1 MLVGFLLSVPVDIES
16 KKKETRQEEA
26 SRAPLVLTQPQT
38 LIVPVRKTAKS
49 NDLLSVNCQDKIII
63 YAYIN
68 LDLLLIKNF
77 QKRIFPTKFRNKP
90 CSIVNGKCHLI
101 CKA

>member
-1 MLVGFLLSVPVDIES
+1 MLVGFLLTVPVDIES

-26 SRAPLVLTQPQT
+26 LRAPLVLTQPQT

-49 NDLLSVNCQDKIII
+49 NDLLSVNCQNKIII

-68 LDLLLIKNF
+68 IVSFVRKFETFEETLHYQTKN
-77 QKRIFPTKFRNKP
+77 
-90 CSIVNGKCHLI
+90 L
-101 CKA
+101 

>member
-26 SRAPLVLTQPQT
+26 SRAPPVLTQPQT

-63 YAYIN
+63 YACIN

-77 QKRIFPTKFRNKP
+77 QKRTFFNSDEIK
-90 CSIVNGKCHLI
+90 
-101 CKA
+101 

>member
-77 QKRIFPTKFRNKP
+77 QKRTFFNSEIKKTLMEWLRED
-90 CSIVNGKCHLI
+90 VNFSV
-101 CKA
+101 

>member
-1 MLVGFLLSVPVDIES
+1 MSVFLLSVPVDIES

-63 YAYIN
+63 YACIN

-77 QKRIFPTKFRNKP
+77 QKQTFFNSEIE
-90 CSIVNGKCHLI
+90 
-101 CKA
+101 KALMEWLREDAYFSV